1 MESVPARFLDAV
13 VAIGVGDESG
23 GRRWIGTGFLYAR
36 QGRQP
41 KGGGGSASHAFLV
54 SARHVLAKKR
64 SIILRLNSS
73 HDDTSADFEVPLH
86 ARNGRQQWVGHPDDS
101 VDIGVVEINYTQLRK
116 HKRHLYLL
124 RPEEDFLA
132 RADLASRGVGEGHGL
147 FVLGFPMAIVGDSRQ
162 YVICRSG
169 AVARIRDTLGGAAE
183 FLVDASVFPGN
194 SGGPVILRSTSA
206 DAGDSPRV
214 IGIVKSYL
222 PYEDVAKSTQ
232 TRIERIR
239 FQENSGLASAHP
251 TDMIH
256 ETIEIAYRRSTRR
269 QSARRV
275 RDRRTKD
282 QRTTDAATGE
292 PAR

>member
-1 MESVPARFLDAV
+1 MESVPARFLDSV
-13 VAIGVGDESG
+13 VAIGTGDESG

-36 QGRQP
+36 QGKSRGDG
-41 KGGGGSASHAFLV
+41 KRSASHAFLV
-54 SARHVLAKKR
+54 SARHVLLKKR
-64 SIILRLNSS
+64 SIILRLNSG

-86 ARNGRQQWVGHPDDS
+86 ARNGRQQWVGHPDDA
-101 VDIGVVEINYTQLRK
+101 VDIGVVEINYALLRK
-116 HKRHLYLL
+116 HQRHLYLL
-124 RPEEDFLA
+124 RPDEDFLA
-132 RADLASRGVGEGHGL
+132 RADLAARGVGEGHGL

-169 AVARIRDTLGGAAE
+169 AVARIRDMLGGAGE

-194 SGGPVILRSTSA
+194 SGGPVIVRSTSGE
-206 DAGDSPRV
+206 AGDAPRV

-222 PYEDVAKSTQ
+222 PYEDVARSTQ

-251 TDMIH
+251 ADLIH
-256 ETIEIAYRRSTRR
+256 ETVEIAYRRSARR
-269 QSARRV
+269 QSARRA
-275 RDRRTKD
+275 KD
-282 QRTTDAATGE
+282 KRAADAAPGG